1 MSGEKTAPPSPHGPA
16 VSPSA
21 EPPATLRNGNPR
33 RDLATL
39 PCCGARTRQGL
50 ACRQPAMRNGRCRFH
65 GGKSTGARTEAG
77 AAARTAAHTTHGMY
91 GDAGRR
97 LADLVRVLRVSSR
110 LMKKGIYPSA
120 TDPTFGH
127 WIADRLADEAARR
140 ARDPEPPEPEPPEP
154 EHPPAAVLHAV
165 TPPRAAWLARPTPIW
180 RAGSCARHQWPPP
193 ALAAMRA
200 QGHPHAPGGRDPPLP
215 QRNTT

>member
-33 RDLATL
+33 RDLATM

-77 AAARTAAHTTHGMY
+77 AAARTAAHTKHGMY

-97 LADLVRVLRVSSR
+97 LAALVRVLRVSSR
-110 LMKKGIYPSA
+110 LMSKGIYPSA

-127 WIADRLADEAARR
+127 WIAARLAQEAA
-140 ARDPEPPEPEPPEP
+140 ARVPDPPEPEPSQPEP
-154 EHPPAAVLHAV
+154 RSAAVLHAV
-165 TPPRAAWLARPTPIW
+165 TPPRAAWLARPVPVW

-193 ALAAMRA
+193 ALAALLA
-200 QGHPHAPGGRDPPLP
+200 QPHTHAPGGRDPPRP
-215 QRNTT
+215 RVNTP

>member
-1 MSGEKTAPPSPHGPA
+1 MSGEKTTPPSPHGQA

-97 LADLVRVLRVSSR
+97 LANLVRVLRVSSR
-110 LMKKGIYPSA
+110 LMSKGIYPSA

-127 WIADRLADEAARR
+127 WITARLAAEAAAR
-140 ARDPEPPEPEPPEP
+140 ALDPPEPAPSQPEP
-154 EHPPAAVLHAV
+154 RPAAVLHAV
-165 TPPRAAWLARPTPIW
+165 TPPRAAWLARPVPVW
-180 RAGSCARHQWPPP
+180 RAGSCARHQWPPL
-193 ALAAMRA
+193 ALAVALAGRRD
-200 QGHPHAPGGRDPPLP
+200 GGPRGGRGPPVT
-215 QRNTT
+215 RGDA